1 MINTQGRWVTNT
13 RGSDWM
19 QCVVP
24 FCIDARRKEGINSV
38 RLGHVLSCIH
48 VSLGVVSIWDGMDVR
63 RGSYKGS
70 SIRQN

>member
-1 MINTQGRWVTNT
+1 
-13 RGSDWM
+13 M

-63 RGSYKGS
+63 
-70 SIRQN
+70 